1 MVEDEPLFEDD
12 NMNDDEPESFSSDE
26 NDESEF
32 ETEEISEELI
42 NDIFDQMEEDINIM
56 RGFCITSFRA
66 VEAIMDH
73 YESEIMALKKENE
86 DLENELIKS
95 YRSKS
100 STDE

>member
-12 NMNDDEPESFSSDE
+12 NKPESFSSDE
-26 NDESEF
+26 NDDNEF

-66 VEAIMDH
+66 VEAIMNH
-73 YESEIMALKKENE
+73 YESEITALKKENE
-86 DLENELIKS
+86 DFKNELIKA

>member
-1 MVEDEPLFEDD
+1 MLDEPLFDD
-12 NMNDDEPESFSSDE
+12 
-26 NDESEF
+26 NDESLPEPPDEEGNDEF

-73 YESEIMALKKENE
+73 YESQITELKEENE
-86 DLENELIKS
+86 KFKSELINL
-95 YRSKS
+95 YRSKLN
-100 STDE
+100 D